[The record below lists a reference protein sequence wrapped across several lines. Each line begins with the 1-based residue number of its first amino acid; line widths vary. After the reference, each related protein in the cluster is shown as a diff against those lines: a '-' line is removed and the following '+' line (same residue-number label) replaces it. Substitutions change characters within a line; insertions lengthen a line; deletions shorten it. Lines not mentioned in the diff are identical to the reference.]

1 MFKNRQEAG
10 RGLVEKLKK
19 FKGPK
24 TLVLGLA
31 RGGVVMASEIA
42 KALGASLDVLVVKK
56 IGAPGNEELA
66 IGAVGPDEVVVW
78 DKELCQRLG
87 VDKKVKSE
95 KLKVKSEERQ
105 EKERFLRGGKP
116 PSDLVGK
123 TVVLVDDGIATGAT
137 AKAAITWIK
146 TQNPEKLI
154 LAIPVAPPDSVEKL
168 KPIVDELICLQV
180 EPDFWAVGQFYREFP
195 QVEDEEVI
203 QLLGSVGYR
212 V

>member
-87 VDKKVKSE
+87 GDKKVKSE

-105 EKERFLRGGKP
+105 EKERFLRG
-116 PSDLVGK
+116 
-123 TVVLVDDGIATGAT
+123 
-137 AKAAITWIK
+137 
-146 TQNPEKLI
+146 
-154 LAIPVAPPDSVEKL
+154 
-168 KPIVDELICLQV
+168 
-180 EPDFWAVGQFYREFP
+180 
-195 QVEDEEVI
+195 
-203 QLLGSVGYR
+203 
-212 V
+212 